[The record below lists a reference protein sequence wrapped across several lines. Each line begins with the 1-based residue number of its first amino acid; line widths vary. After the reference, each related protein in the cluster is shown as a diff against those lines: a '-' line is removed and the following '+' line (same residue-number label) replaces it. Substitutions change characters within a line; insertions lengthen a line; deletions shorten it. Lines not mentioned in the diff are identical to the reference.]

1 VPCRAHARTHAC
13 TPARTSHARTH
24 LRARRRRHRRRRRAV
39 TVLCLLRRGP
49 VPSCC
54 RTVPSLMIVAS
65 VDMEPCRAVRALM
78 VRRRRRRRH
87 RRRRRTVLCSCT
99 HAHSKALIN

>member
-1 VPCRAHARTHAC
+1 
-13 TPARTSHARTH
+13 
-24 LRARRRRHRRRRRAV
+24 
-39 TVLCLLRRGP
+39 VLAAPWASAELLSNCL
-49 VPSCC
+49 
-54 RTVPSLMIVAS
+54 SLMVVAI

-87 RRRRRTVLCSCT
+87 RRRRRIVLCSCT